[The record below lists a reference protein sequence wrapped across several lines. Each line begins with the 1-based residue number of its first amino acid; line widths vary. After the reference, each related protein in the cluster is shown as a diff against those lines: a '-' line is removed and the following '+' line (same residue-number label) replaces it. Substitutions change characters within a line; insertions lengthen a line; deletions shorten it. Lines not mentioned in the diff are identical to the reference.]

1 MDRLLRRKEVVQMVG
16 LSRASI
22 YRLMDSGDFPHPVR
36 VGPRAVRWRL
46 EDLEHWRSERPL
58 ATDKVEKVS
67 KEPSHDSVL
76 VQAAR
81 RDERATVDVVRLRT
95 FR

>member
-1 MDRLLRRKEVVQMVG
+1 MNRLLRRREVEQMVG

-22 YRLMDSGDFPHPVR
+22 YRLADTGDFPHPIR
-36 VGPRAVRWRL
+36 VGPRWSLRDIEQWML
-46 EDLEHWRSERPL
+46 ERPL

-67 KEPSHDSVL
+67 KEPSHTSVL
-76 VQAAR
+76 IEVAR
-81 RDERATVDVVRLRT
+81 REERATVDVVRLRT